1 MAQTRLIRI
10 IAFAGAITLAAPPAH
25 ASDLNLTPP
34 DEPAHNTPLRVD
46 LPNCSRW
53 TDDCVTCTRGQKDEA
68 PVCAN
73 IGIACQP
80 KAPRCLDGEK
90 PRGEGK

>member
-1 MAQTRLIRI
+1 MI
-10 IAFAGAITLAAPPAH
+10 FAASSPAH

-34 DEPAHNTPLRVD
+34 PEPAQDRPLRVD
-46 LPNCSRW
+46 LPNCNRW
-53 TDDCVTCTRGQKDEA
+53 TDDCVTCTREKDGEA

-80 KAPRCLDGEK
+80 KALRCLDGERPPDGQQNK
-90 PRGEGK
+90 